1 MSLIGL
7 QDVSISF
14 GDPPLLDGINLQIQG
29 GERVCLLGRNG
40 SGKTT
45 LMKIIHG
52 DMEPDSGI
60 VTRQQGLTTA
70 ILPQEVP
77 GGINGAVFEV
87 VLGGL
92 GKKGELAAEYER
104 LSIELAANH
113 ENQLDN
119 KNNQKFL
126 QGGPG
131 GAVFSKSI
139 DVLMR
144 RLDQVQKAL
153 DASEGWEVHRQA
165 ETIITRM
172 RLNPAAG
179 FPQLSAGLKRRVLL
193 ARALV
198 SKPGILLLD
207 EPTNHLDIDAITWLE
222 EFLMRYEGTLL
233 FVTHDRMLVK
243 RLATRIIEV
252 DRGRLSNWD
261 CTYDI
266 YLERKEALLEA
277 ERKQWMVFDKK
288 LAKEEVWLSQG
299 VKARLKR
306 DQGRLAALLK
316 MREERRIR
324 REQQSAARMYLQE
337 ARRSGKLV
345 IDAEEIGFS
354 YNDQPVIHD
363 FAALIMRKDRVG
375 IIGPNGCGKTTLLR
389 LLLGELTPRQ
399 GNLRQGAN
407 LEIVY
412 FDQLR
417 GQLDDEKTVLDN
429 VAEGADRVV
438 LNGKTRHVIGYL
450 QDFLFSPERARS
462 LVKVLSGGERN
473 RLLLAKL
480 FARASNLLVMDEPTN
495 DLDIETL
502 ELLEEL
508 LLNYPGTL
516 LLVSHDR
523 TFLNNVVTSTLVFE
537 GEGRVVEYIGG
548 YDDWLMQRPRVE
560 EPAAA
565 GAEKSKKK
573 EPVQAMPSSSPGKR
587 PRKLTNKEKK
597 ELDQLPQRI
606 EGLEAEQEE
615 LYQRMADPDF
625 YKEEGENIV
634 RANRRLEELKQELA
648 AAYRRWEE
656 LEELQ
661 AQYLNFK

>member
-7 QDVSISF
+7 QGVSISF
-14 GDPPLLDGINLQIQG
+14 IGQPLLDKVNLQIQP

-45 LMKIIHG
+45 LMKIINR
-52 DMEPDSGI
+52 DMEPDKGT
-60 VTRQQGLTTA
+60 VARQQGVTTA
-70 ILPQEVP
+70 LLPQEVP
-77 GGINGAVFEV
+77 EGIKGIVFDV
-87 VLGGL
+87 VLSGL
-92 GKKGELAAEYER
+92 GKKGELPA
-104 LSIELAANH
+104 
-113 ENQLDN
+113 D
-119 KNNQKFL
+119 
-126 QGGPG
+126 
-131 GAVFSKSI
+131 
-139 DVLMR
+139 
-144 RLDQVQKAL
+144 
-153 DASEGWEVHRQA
+153 DAWEIHRQA

-172 RLNPAAG
+172 KLNPEAE
-179 FPQLSAGLKRRVLL
+179 FQQLSAGLKRRVLL

-222 EFLMRYEGTLL
+222 EFLVRYESTLV

-243 RLATRIIEV
+243 RLATRIIEL
-252 DRGRLSNWD
+252 DRGQLSNWN
-261 CTYDI
+261 CSYDI
-266 YLERKEALLEA
+266 YLERKEAALDA
-277 ERKQWMVFDKK
+277 EKKQWAVFDKK
-288 LAKEEVWLSQG
+288 LEKEEDWIRQG

-306 DQGRLAALLK
+306 DQGRVAALLK

-324 REQQSAARMYLQE
+324 REQQGTARMYLQD

-345 IDAEEIGFS
+345 IDAEGVNFS
-354 YNDQPVIHD
+354 YDDKPVVRD
-363 FAALIMRKDRVG
+363 FTMLIMRRDRVG

-389 LLLGELTPRQ
+389 LLLEELTPRQ
-399 GNLRQGAN
+399 GDLRPGTN

-417 GQLDDEKTVLDN
+417 GQLDEEKTVLDN
-429 VAEGADRVV
+429 VADGTDRVV

-450 QDFLFSPERARS
+450 QDFLFTPERARS
-462 LVKVLSGGERN
+462 FVKVLSGGERN

-480 FARASNLLVMDEPTN
+480 FARPSNLLVMDEPTN

-537 GEGRVVEYIGG
+537 GEGKVTEYIGG
-548 YDDWLMQRPRVE
+548 YDDWLAQKPE
-560 EPAAA
+560 DNTDISNSGKKE
-565 GAEKSKKK
+565 KKK
-573 EPVQAMPSSSPGKR
+573 EDKKLPPTTPAR
-587 PRKLTNKEKK
+587 PRKLTNKEKE
-597 ELDQLPQRI
+597 ELETLPRRI
-606 EGLEAEQEE
+606 EELEAEQKE

-625 YKEEGENIV
+625 YKQEGEKIV
-634 RANRRLEELKQELA
+634 QANQRLEKLKQELA
-648 AAYRRWEE
+648 AAYQRWEE
-656 LEELQ
+656 LEDLHTK
-661 AQYLNFK
+661 YLNFK

>member
-14 GDPPLLDGINLQIQG
+14 GDSPLLDGINLQIQP

-45 LMKIIHG
+45 LMKIING
-52 DMEPDSGI
+52 DIEPDSGT
-60 VTRQQGLTTA
+60 VARQQGLTTA
-70 ILPQEVP
+70 LLPQEVP
-77 GGINGAVFEV
+77 EGIKGTIFDV
-87 VLGGL
+87 VLSGL
-92 GKKGELAAEYER
+92 GKKGELPAE
-104 LSIELAANH
+104 
-113 ENQLDN
+113 
-119 KNNQKFL
+119 
-126 QGGPG
+126 
-131 GAVFSKSI
+131 
-139 DVLMR
+139 
-144 RLDQVQKAL
+144 
-153 DASEGWEVHRQA
+153 EGWEIHRQA

-172 RLNPAAG
+172 RLNPAAE
-179 FPQLSAGLKRRVLL
+179 FQFLSAGLKRRVLL

-198 SKPGILLLD
+198 SKPGILQLD

-243 RLATRIIEV
+243 RLATRIIEL
-252 DRGRLSNWD
+252 DRGKLSNWN
-261 CTYDI
+261 CSYDI
-266 YLERKEALLEA
+266 YLERKEAALEA
-277 ERKQWMVFDKK
+277 ERKQWQVFDKK
-288 LAKEEVWLSQG
+288 LEKEEDWIRQG

-306 DQGRLAALLK
+306 DQGRVAALLK

-324 REQQSAARMYLQE
+324 REQQSTARMYLQE

-345 IDAEEIGFS
+345 IDAEEVSFS
-354 YNDQPVIHD
+354 YNDKPVIRD
-363 FAALIMRKDRVG
+363 FTTLIMRKDRVG

-389 LLLGELTPRQ
+389 LLLGELTPQQ
-399 GNLRQGAN
+399 GNLRQGTN

-417 GQLDDEKTVLDN
+417 GQLDEEKTVIDN
-429 VAEGADRVV
+429 VADGNDRVV

-450 QDFLFSPERARS
+450 QDFLFTPDRS
-462 LVKVLSGGERN
+462 RSIVKVLSGGERN

-480 FARASNLLVMDEPTN
+480 FARPSNLLVMDEPTN

-508 LLNYPGTL
+508 LMNYPGTL

-537 GEGRVVEYIGG
+537 GEGKITEYIGG
-548 YDDWLMQRPRVE
+548 YDDWLMQKPRVE
-560 EPAAA
+560 VPAAP
-565 GAEKSKKK
+565 GTEKSKKK
-573 EPVQAMPSSSPGKR
+573 EPTQSMPSPGKR
-587 PRKLTNKEKK
+587 PQKLTNKEKE
-597 ELDQLPQRI
+597 ELRILPQRI
-606 EGLEAEQEE
+606 ERLEAEQQE
-615 LYQRMADPDF
+615 LYQRMADPGF
-625 YKEEGENIV
+625 YKQDGEIIV
-634 RANRRLEELKQELA
+634 QANQRLEQLKQELA
-648 AAYRRWEE
+648 AAYQRWEE

-661 AQYLNFK
+661 TIYLNYK

>member
-14 GDPPLLDGINLQIQG
+14 SGPPLLDRVDLQIQP

-45 LMKIIHG
+45 LMKIINS
-52 DMEPDSGI
+52 DMEPDSGT
-60 VTRQQGLTTA
+60 VARQQGLTTA
-70 ILPQEVP
+70 LLPQEVP
-77 GGINGAVFEV
+77 EGIKGIVFDV

-92 GKKGELAAEYER
+92 GKKGELPADDE
-104 LSIELAANH
+104 
-113 ENQLDN
+113 
-119 KNNQKFL
+119 
-126 QGGPG
+126 
-131 GAVFSKSI
+131 
-139 DVLMR
+139 
-144 RLDQVQKAL
+144 
-153 DASEGWEVHRQA
+153 WEVHRQA

-172 RLNPAAG
+172 RLNPEAE
-179 FPQLSAGLKRRVLL
+179 FQQLSAGLKRRVLL

-222 EFLMRYEGTLL
+222 EFLMRYESTLL

-243 RLATRIIEV
+243 RLATRIIEL
-252 DRGRLSNWD
+252 DRGKLSNWN
-261 CTYDI
+261 CCYDI
-266 YLERKEALLEA
+266 YLERKEAALEA

-288 LAKEEVWLSQG
+288 LEKEEDWIRQG

-306 DQGRLAALLK
+306 DQGRVAALLK
-316 MREERRIR
+316 MREERRIH
-324 REQQSAARMYLQE
+324 REQQSTARMYLQE

-345 IDAEEIGFS
+345 IDAEKVSFS
-354 YNDQPVIHD
+354 YNDKPVIRD
-363 FAALIMRKDRVG
+363 FTALIMRRDRVG

-389 LLLGELTPRQ
+389 LLLGEITPQQ
-399 GNLRQGAN
+399 GDLRPGTN

-417 GQLDDEKTVLDN
+417 GQLDEDKSVLDN
-429 VAEGADRVV
+429 VADGTDRVV

-450 QDFLFSPERARS
+450 QDFLFPPERSRS
-462 LVKVLSGGERN
+462 PVKVLSGGERN

-480 FARASNLLVMDEPTN
+480 FAKPSNLLVMDEPTN

-508 LLNYPGTL
+508 LMNYPGTL

-537 GEGRVVEYIGG
+537 GEGKVTEYIGG
-548 YDDWLMQRPRVE
+548 YDDWLMQKPQDSTDISASGKKE
-560 EPAAA
+560 
-565 GAEKSKKK
+565 KKK
-573 EPVQAMPSSSPGKR
+573 EDKNLRPTSPIR
-587 PRKLTNKEKK
+587 PRKLTNKEKE
-597 ELDQLPQRI
+597 ELKMLPRRI
-606 EGLEAEQEE
+606 EALEEEQKR
-615 LYQRMADPDF
+615 LYQQMSEPAF
-625 YKEEGENIV
+625 YQQESDKIV
-634 RANRRLEELKQELA
+634 NANQRLEELKQELA
-648 AAYRRWEE
+648 AAYQRWED
-656 LEELQ
+656 LEEMQ
-661 AQYLNFK
+661 SKYLNFK

>member
-1 MSLIGL
+1 MSLIGI

-14 GDPPLLDGINLQIQG
+14 GDSPLLDRINLQILR

-52 DMEPDSGI
+52 DMELDSGT

-70 ILPQEVP
+70 LLPQEVP
-77 GGINGAVFEV
+77 EGIKGTVFDV
-87 VLGGL
+87 VLSGL
-92 GKKGELAAEYER
+92 GKEGELPAA
-104 LSIELAANH
+104 
-113 ENQLDN
+113 
-119 KNNQKFL
+119 
-126 QGGPG
+126 
-131 GAVFSKSI
+131 
-139 DVLMR
+139 
-144 RLDQVQKAL
+144 
-153 DASEGWEVHRQA
+153 EGWEVHRQVD
-165 ETIITRM
+165 TIITRM
-172 RLNPAAG
+172 RLNPGAG

-222 EFLMRYEGTLL
+222 EFLMRYESTLL

-243 RLATRIIEV
+243 RLATRIIEL
-252 DRGRLSNWD
+252 DRGKLSNWN
-261 CTYDI
+261 CSYDI
-266 YLERKEALLEA
+266 YLERKEAALEA
-277 ERKQWMVFDKK
+277 ERNQWMVFDKK
-288 LAKEEVWLSQG
+288 LAKEEDWLRQG

-306 DQGRLAALLK
+306 DQGRVAALLK

-324 REQQSAARMYLQE
+324 REQQSTARMYLQE

-345 IDAEEIGFS
+345 IDAEEVGFS
-354 YNDQPVIHD
+354 YNEKTVIRD
-363 FAALIMRKDRVG
+363 FTTLIMRKDRVG

-389 LLLGELTPRQ
+389 LLLGELTPLQ

-417 GQLDDEKTVLDN
+417 GQLDDDKTVLDN
-429 VAEGADRVV
+429 VADGTDRVV
-438 LNGKTRHVIGYL
+438 LNGKTRHIIGYL
-450 QDFLFSPERARS
+450 QDFLFSPERSRS

-480 FARASNLLVMDEPTN
+480 FARPSNLLVMDEPTN

-537 GEGRVVEYIGG
+537 GEGRVAEYIGG
-548 YDDWLMQRPRVE
+548 YDDWLMQKPKE
-560 EPAAA
+560 NTDNSIPGKKE
-565 GAEKSKKK
+565 KKK
-573 EPVQAMPSSSPGKR
+573 EDKKLRSPTPVR
-587 PRKLTNKEKK
+587 PRKLTNKEKE
-597 ELDQLPQRI
+597 ELETLPQRI
-606 EGLEAEQEE
+606 EELEAEQEE
-615 LYQRMADPDF
+615 LYQRMSDPDF
-625 YKEEGENIV
+625 YKQQGEKIV
-634 RANRRLEELKQELA
+634 VVNQRLKELKQELA

>member
-14 GDPPLLDGINLQIQG
+14 GDSPLLDGINLQIQP

-45 LMKIIHG
+45 LMKIIDG
-52 DMEPDSGI
+52 DIEPDSGT
-60 VTRQQGLTTA
+60 VSRQQGLTTA
-70 ILPQEVP
+70 LLPQEVP
-77 GGINGAVFEV
+77 EGIKGTVFAVV
-87 VLGGL
+87 HSGL
-92 GKKGELAAEYER
+92 GKKSELPADEVW
-104 LSIELAANH
+104 EL
-113 ENQLDN
+113 
-119 KNNQKFL
+119 
-126 QGGPG
+126 
-131 GAVFSKSI
+131 
-139 DVLMR
+139 
-144 RLDQVQKAL
+144 
-153 DASEGWEVHRQA
+153 HRQT

-172 RLNPAAG
+172 KLNPEAE
-179 FPQLSAGLKRRVLL
+179 FQLLSAGLKRRVLL

-198 SKPGILLLD
+198 SKPGILQLD
-207 EPTNHLDIDAITWLE
+207 EPTNHLDIDAITRLE

-243 RLATRIIEV
+243 RLATRIIEL
-252 DRGRLSNWD
+252 DRGKLSNWN
-261 CTYDI
+261 CSYDI
-266 YLERKEALLEA
+266 YLERKEAALEA
-277 ERKQWMVFDKK
+277 ERKQWLVFDKK
-288 LAKEEVWLSQG
+288 MAKEEDWIRQG

-306 DQGRLAALLK
+306 DQGRVAALLK

-324 REQQSAARMYLQE
+324 REQQSTARMYLQE

-345 IDAEEIGFS
+345 IDAEEVGFS
-354 YNDQPVIHD
+354 YNDQPVIRD
-363 FAALIMRKDRVG
+363 FNALIMRRDRVG

-399 GNLRQGAN
+399 GNLRQGTN

-417 GQLDDEKTVLDN
+417 GQLDEEKTVIDN
-429 VAEGADRVV
+429 VADGTDRVV

-450 QDFLFSPERARS
+450 QDFLFSPERSRS
-462 LVKVLSGGERN
+462 YVKVLSGGERN

-480 FARASNLLVMDEPTN
+480 FARPSNLLVMDEPTN

-537 GEGRVVEYIGG
+537 GESWVVEYIGG
-548 YDDWLMQRPRVE
+548 YDDWLMQRPKEE

-565 GAEKSKKK
+565 GAEKPKKK
-573 EPVQAMPSSSPGKR
+573 EPAQSMSSFSPGKR
-587 PRKLTNKEKK
+587 PRKLTNKEK
-597 ELDQLPQRI
+597 EESDQLPQRI
-606 EGLEAEQEE
+606 EVLEAEQEE
-615 LYQRMADPDF
+615 LYQRMSDPGF
-625 YKEEGENIV
+625 YKQEGEKV
-634 RANRRLEELKQELA
+634 VEANQRLEELKQELA

>member
-7 QDVSISF
+7 QDVSITFS
-14 GDPPLLDGINLQIQG
+14 DSPLLDGINLQIQP

-45 LMKIIHG
+45 LMKIING
-52 DMEPDSGI
+52 DIEPDSGT
-60 VTRQQGLTTA
+60 VARQQGLTTA
-70 ILPQEVP
+70 LLPQEVP
-77 GGINGAVFEV
+77 EGIKGTIFDV
-87 VLGGL
+87 VLSGL
-92 GKKGELAAEYER
+92 CKKGELPAE
-104 LSIELAANH
+104 
-113 ENQLDN
+113 
-119 KNNQKFL
+119 
-126 QGGPG
+126 
-131 GAVFSKSI
+131 
-139 DVLMR
+139 
-144 RLDQVQKAL
+144 
-153 DASEGWEVHRQA
+153 EGWEIHRQA

-172 RLNPAAG
+172 RLNPSAE
-179 FPQLSAGLKRRVLL
+179 FQFLSAGLKRRVLL

-198 SKPGILLLD
+198 SKPGILQLD

-243 RLATRIIEV
+243 RLATRIIEL
-252 DRGRLSNWD
+252 DRGKLSNWN
-261 CTYDI
+261 CSYDI
-266 YLERKEALLEA
+266 YLERKEAVLEA
-277 ERKQWMVFDKK
+277 ERKQWQVFDKK
-288 LAKEEVWLSQG
+288 LEKEEDWIRQG

-306 DQGRLAALLK
+306 DQGRVAALLK

-324 REQQSAARMYLQE
+324 REQQSTARMYLQE

-345 IDAEEIGFS
+345 IDAEEVSFS
-354 YNDQPVIHD
+354 YNDKPVIRD
-363 FAALIMRKDRVG
+363 FTALIMRKDRVG

-389 LLLGELTPRQ
+389 LLLGELTTQQ
-399 GNLRQGAN
+399 GNLRQGTN

-417 GQLDDEKTVLDN
+417 GQLDEEKTVIDN
-429 VAEGADRVV
+429 VADGNDRVV

-450 QDFLFSPERARS
+450 QDFLFTPDRS
-462 LVKVLSGGERN
+462 RNFLKVLSGGERN

-480 FARASNLLVMDEPTN
+480 FAKPSNLLVMDEPTN

-508 LLNYPGTL
+508 LMNYPGTL

-537 GEGRVVEYIGG
+537 GEGKVTEYIGG
-548 YDDWLMQRPRVE
+548 YDDWLMQRPRE
-560 EPAAA
+560 EVPAAA

-573 EPVQAMPSSSPGKR
+573 EPTQPMPSPEKR
-587 PRKLTNKEKK
+587 PRKLTNKEKE
-597 ELDQLPQRI
+597 ELGILPQRI
-606 EGLEAEQEE
+606 EELEAEQQT
-615 LYQRMADPDF
+615 LYQRMADPGF
-625 YKEEGENIV
+625 YKQEGEIIV
-634 RANRRLEELKQELA
+634 QANQRLEKLKQELA
-648 AAYRRWEE
+648 AAYQRWEE

-661 AQYLNFK
+661 AKYLNSK

>member
-14 GDPPLLDGINLQIQG
+14 GDSPLLDGINLQIQP

-45 LMKIIHG
+45 LMKIINK
-52 DMEPDSGI
+52 DMEPDSGT
-60 VTRQQGLTTA
+60 VARQQGLTTA
-70 ILPQEVP
+70 LLPQEVP
-77 GGINGAVFEV
+77 RGIKGTVFDV
-87 VLGGL
+87 VLSGL
-92 GKKGELAAEYER
+92 GKKGELPA
-104 LSIELAANH
+104 
-113 ENQLDN
+113 D
-119 KNNQKFL
+119 
-126 QGGPG
+126 
-131 GAVFSKSI
+131 
-139 DVLMR
+139 
-144 RLDQVQKAL
+144 
-153 DASEGWEVHRQA
+153 GWEVHRQA

-172 RLNPAAG
+172 RLNPEAE
-179 FPQLSAGLKRRVLL
+179 FQQLSAGLKRRVLL
-193 ARALV
+193 AKALV

-222 EFLMRYEGTLL
+222 EFLMRYESTLL

-243 RLATRIIEV
+243 RLATRIIEL
-252 DRGRLSNWD
+252 DRGKLSSWN
-261 CTYDI
+261 CSYDI
-266 YLERKEALLEA
+266 YLERKEAALEA
-277 ERKQWMVFDKK
+277 ERKQWKVFDKK
-288 LAKEEVWLSQG
+288 LEKEEDWIRQG

-306 DQGRLAALLK
+306 DQGRVAALLK

-324 REQQSAARMYLQE
+324 REQQSTARMYLQE

-345 IDAEEIGFS
+345 IDAEKVSFS
-354 YNDQPVIHD
+354 YNDKPVIRD
-363 FAALIMRKDRVG
+363 LTTLIMRRDRVG

-399 GNLRQGAN
+399 GDLRQGTN

-417 GQLDDEKTVLDN
+417 GQLDEEKTVIDN
-429 VAEGADRVV
+429 VADGTDRVI

-450 QDFLFSPERARS
+450 QDFLFTPERSRS
-462 LVKVLSGGERN
+462 FVKVLSGGERN

-480 FARASNLLVMDEPTN
+480 FARPSNLLVMDEPTN

-508 LLNYPGTL
+508 LMNYPGTL

-537 GEGRVVEYIGG
+537 GEEKVTEYIGG
-548 YDDWLMQRPRVE
+548 YDDWLMQRPRENADISVSGKKE
-560 EPAAA
+560 
-565 GAEKSKKK
+565 KKK
-573 EPVQAMPSSSPGKR
+573 EDKKLPSASLVR
-587 PRKLTNKEKK
+587 PRKLTNKEKE
-597 ELDQLPQRI
+597 ELKTLPRRI
-606 EGLEAEQEE
+606 EELEAEQQE
-615 LYQRMADPDF
+615 LYQRMAQPDF
-625 YKEEGENIV
+625 YKQEGEKIV
-634 RANRRLEELKQELA
+634 QANQRLEKLKQELA
-648 AAYRRWEE
+648 AAYQRWEE

-661 AQYLNFK
+661 TKYLNFK